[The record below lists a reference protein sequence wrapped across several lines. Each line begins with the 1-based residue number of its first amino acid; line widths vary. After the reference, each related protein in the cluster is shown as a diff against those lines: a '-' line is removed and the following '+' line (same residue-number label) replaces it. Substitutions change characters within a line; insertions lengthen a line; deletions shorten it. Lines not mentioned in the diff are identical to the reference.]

1 MQSGR
6 ESTALSSPS
15 KGSRA
20 DPLAMVFVLRYKTT
34 MAARKR
40 KPKGGRPRV
49 LHEPAALHLRL
60 ERADYKALSRLAANR
75 DITPSALV
83 REWIA
88 QGLRR
93 AVRRPKE
100 KA

>member
-1 MQSGR
+1 
-6 ESTALSSPS
+6 
-15 KGSRA
+15 
-20 DPLAMVFVLRYKTT
+20 MVYVLRYKTT

-40 KPKGGRPRV
+40 TPKGGRPRV
-49 LHEPAALHLRL
+49 LREPAALHLRL